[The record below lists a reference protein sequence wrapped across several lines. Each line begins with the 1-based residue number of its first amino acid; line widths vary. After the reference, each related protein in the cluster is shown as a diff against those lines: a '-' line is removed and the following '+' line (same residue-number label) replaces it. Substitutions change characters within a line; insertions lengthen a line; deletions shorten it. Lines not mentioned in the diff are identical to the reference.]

1 MRHGSPQALANVFSW
16 ALACL
21 AAQVAMPVVW
31 ADVPANGPTASAS
44 VRVESNGVGCPSAEQ
59 VETALRQVGVFA
71 ATPDTGWLLAYGGVS
86 SAAGTSQASFV
97 WMDLTS
103 PTGQLVARR
112 QLPDDG
118 SDCHSLASAMSAVV
132 ERSLHELG
140 WTRGEP
146 LPGGSRPTGP
156 APSPVPV
163 LAARPPR
170 LVLGL
175 GPALGTSSRTGVNL
189 ALEARLQVVGS
200 LSLRLGG
207 GLLAKEE
214 SQAVG
219 DGQARVSSRQVS
231 ATVLSTLPRGRVHLD
246 VGAAF
251 LVSIDQGSTQ
261 KLSAPAEGRRAA
273 LAAGLVFGGGVR
285 LSPRW
290 RLALDIQGLR
300 AVAGADFVVVLDG
313 ARRAVLP
320 PPTWQGSVC
329 TKLEFVAWP

>member
-1 MRHGSPQALANVFSW
+1 
-16 ALACL
+16 
-21 AAQVAMPVVW
+21 MPVVW
-31 ADVPANGPTASAS
+31 ADVPANGPPPSAS

-86 SAAGTSQASFV
+86 SAAGASQASFV

-118 SDCHSLASAMSAVV
+118 SDCRAIASAMSAVV

-146 LPGGSRPTGP
+146 LPGRSRPTGP
-156 APSPVPV
+156 APSPV

-219 DGQARVSSRQVS
+219 DGQASVSSRQVG
-231 ATVLSTLPRGRVHLD
+231 ATVLSTLPSGRVPLD

-273 LAAGLVFGGGVR
+273 LAAGLVLGGGVR

-290 RLALDIQGLR
+290 RFALDIQGLH

-329 TKLEFVAWP
+329 AKLEFVAWP